1 MIFYI
6 SLSLFIAPLL
16 LFLPLTGGAQ
26 AQPNVERATFAGG
39 CFWCMEKPFEQMDG
53 IVSVVSGYTGGLDKD
68 PTYEEVS
75 SGATDHVEAVEVLFD
90 PDRIGYAEILDIFWR
105 QVDPTDPGGQFNDRG
120 EHYTTAIFYHSKEQ
134 QKFAIASK
142 KELDASG
149 KFNKPLVTRIL
160 PATSFFPAEEYHQDY
175 YKKNPIRYKFYRHG
189 SGRDNFLDKTWANTG
204 KDSLKDLSDQKPSNK
219 RPSDQDLKGSLTPI
233 QFKVTQENGTEP
245 AFDNPYWDNKQEG
258 IYVDLVSGEPLFS
271 SLDKYDSGTGWPS
284 FTKPLELDNIVEV
297 KDRSLFMTRT
307 EVRSSRGNAHLGH
320 VFSDGPPPTGLRYC
334 INSAAL
340 GFIPRE
346 DLEKEGYEQYLRLF
360 K

>member
-1 MIFYI
+1 MLFYI

-16 LFLPLTGGAQ
+16 LFIPLTGE
-26 AQPNVERATFAGG
+26 AQPRVERATFAGG

-53 IVSVVSGYTGGLDKD
+53 VISVVSGYTGGQEKD

-75 SGATDHVEAVEVLFD
+75 SGTTGHVEAVEVLFD

-105 QVDPTDPGGQFNDRG
+105 QVNPTDPGGQFNDRG
-120 EHYTTAIFYHSKEQ
+120 EHYTTAVFYHSKEQ
-134 QKFAIASK
+134 QELALASK
-142 KELDASG
+142 KKLEASG
-149 KFNKPLVTRIL
+149 KFNKTLVTRIL

-175 YKKNPIRYKFYRHG
+175 YKKNPIRYKFYRQG
-189 SGRDNFLDKTWANTG
+189 SGRDNFLDKTWADTG
-204 KDSLKDLSDQKPSNK
+204 KYKLKEPLKQKT
-219 RPSDQDLKGSLTPI
+219 SDQDLKGSLTPI
-233 QFKVTQENGTEP
+233 QFKVTRENGTEP

-284 FTKPLELDNIVEV
+284 FTRPLEPENIVEV
-297 KDRSLFMTRT
+297 KDKTLFMART

-340 GFIPRE
+340 RFIPRE
-346 DLEKEGYEQYLRLF
+346 DIENKGYEHYLRLF